1 MVVFSDLNAA
11 DEEDVKRVAGR
22 LRGDM
27 DDIEK
32 DLDDLLNEG
41 IKTGA
46 SSTLKIYG
54 VQNVYVDFMRCS

>member
-46 SSTLKIYG
+46 SIYG
-54 VQNVYVDFMRCS
+54 VQNVHVDFMRCS

>member
-54 VQNVYVDFMRCS
+54 VQNVHVDFMRCS